1 MRKVIC
7 LIILFY
13 YLFIPIYADYQIDTT
28 ELEKAINSE
37 YNDYI
42 GDQTIEK
49 IDVESGFK
57 ELYINAFN
65 IFKDKLKKSVIGASG
80 IVICSVVISISS
92 SFVGDGSHSIS
103 AKVIDYTGVLV
114 TMFITLFSNKNVL
127 NICSE
132 AISNIDHFSKILTP
146 IYALAAAISYYPITS
161 VATAGGT
168 LLFTNIITNVTSGI
182 IFPAINFYA
191 VIYAAGIMSGMNI
204 LTKIC
209 ELIKWFI
216 TLFFKII
223 LIIFTA
229 YISISG
235 IVSSSAD
242 LLAVKTTKTIISS
255 SIPFVGS
262 IIADVSDTFLTGA
275 GVIKAGIG
283 TFGFLGICAMCLVPV
298 ITAFVYYLVYKVFA
312 ALSGSL
318 CNGGVSKMLE
328 GISSSYGLAIAAL
341 GSCCAIQF
349 ISIVIIASVTSL

>member
-1 MRKVIC
+1 MRKAIC
-7 LIILFY
+7 LIILCY
-13 YLFIPIYADYQIDTT
+13 YTFVPVYADYQIDTT
-28 ELEKAINSE
+28 ELENALNSE
-37 YNDYI
+37 YNSYI
-42 GDQTIEK
+42 GDQTIED

-57 ELYINAFN
+57 ELYINAFQ
-65 IFKDKLKKSVIGASG
+65 IFKEKLKNGLIGASG
-80 IVICSVVISISS
+80 IVICSIIISISS
-92 SFVGDGSHSIS
+92 SFVADGSHSIS
-103 AKVIDYTGVLV
+103 AKVIDYTGVLA
-114 TMFITLFSNKNVL
+114 TMFITLLSNKNVL
-127 NICSE
+127 NICSDAVTNIE
-132 AISNIDHFSKILTP
+132 SFSNILTP

-168 LLFTNIITNVTSGI
+168 LIFTNIITSVTSGL
-182 IFPAINFYA
+182 IFPAISFYS

-209 ELIKWFI
+209 DLMKWLI

-235 IVSSSAD
+235 LVSSSAD
-242 LLAVKTTKTIISS
+242 VLAVKTTKTIISS

-298 ITAFVYYLVYKVFA
+298 ITAFVYYLVYKIFA
-312 ALSGSL
+312 AISGSL
-318 CNGGVSKMLE
+318 CNGGVAKMLE